1 MDEDLLDFPF
11 GLAIYLTL
19 TSRILGQG
27 YGIKCDAIENSGKT
41 MVV

>member
-19 TSRILGQG
+19 TS
-27 YGIKCDAIENSGKT
+27 IEFWAKDMG
-41 MVV
+41 